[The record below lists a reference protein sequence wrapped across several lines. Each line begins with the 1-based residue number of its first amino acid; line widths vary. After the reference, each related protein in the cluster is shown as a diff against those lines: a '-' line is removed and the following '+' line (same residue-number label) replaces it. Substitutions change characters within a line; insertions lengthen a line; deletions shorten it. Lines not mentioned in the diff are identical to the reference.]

1 MIAFSETWLHEGILR
16 GELGMENF
24 TIFLCDR
31 SKLTSSNERGGG
43 VLIAVR
49 SNITCKEVKS
59 TVKNIE
65 QLFVILTL
73 NNQRTLLNV
82 VYIPPQSS
90 VS

>member
-24 TIFLCDR
+24 TIFRCDR

-49 SNITCKEVKS
+49 SNISCKEV
-59 TVKNIE
+59 
-65 QLFVILTL
+65 Q
-73 NNQRTLLNV
+73 
-82 VYIPPQSS
+82 
-90 VS
+90 